1 MELSYL
7 IINVLKKYSSKEKTS
22 ETKPLTRKEITKRLQ
37 QEYPDEEITEK
48 KVRNALNTIINYEY
62 FFDDSKKSICYKTY
76 GGKNQERHTDY
87 YYNNLIS
94 DVELKFLI
102 DSVLYSK
109 IFNDS
114 TAKDLA
120 RRIQGL
126 SGKNL
131 KDITNYANDAFG
143 KQRYTLETNVIQNID
158 IILKASKEEK
168 YIKFQWNVYGVENG
182 KISLRKKG
190 GYRTVKP
197 INLILDNGRYFLL
210 ARHLKS
216 EKIYTYSVDLM
227 TKVKILTNVQN
238 DGFKNENI
246 ENNFKR
252 AQYILQHPYMM
263 GGEEKKYKIRV
274 QKNYLSRLVDDF
286 SYEIKISPYSETE
299 TTVDVIISAS
309 RKGILYWLLQHY
321 DIAEL
326 VENNDKE
333 LEKELSDAVK
343 KLYDKYHKIREI

>member
-1 MELSYL
+1 MQLSYL
-7 IINVLKKYSSKEKTS
+7 IINILKKYSSKEKTIK
-22 ETKPLTRKEITKRLQ
+22 TKPLTRQEITRRLQ
-37 QEYPDEEITEK
+37 QEYSKEITEK
-48 KVRNALNTIINYEY
+48 EVRTSLDAIINYETY
-62 FFDDSKKSICYKTY
+62 LKDSEKTICYRTY
-76 GGKNQERHTDY
+76 MVKEQERHTDY
-87 YYNNLIS
+87 YYNNSIS

-109 IFNDS
+109 IFNNS

-143 KQRYTLETNVIQNID
+143 NQRYTLEINVIENID

-168 YIKFQWNVYGVENG
+168 YIEFQWNLYGVENG
-182 KISLRKKG
+182 KISLMKKDN
-190 GYRTVKP
+190 RIVKP

-210 ARHLKS
+210 ARHFKS

-227 TKVKILTNVQN
+227 TKIKILNNIKN
-238 DGFKNENI
+238 DGLKNGNI
-246 ENNFKR
+246 ENDFKR

-263 GGEEKKYKIRV
+263 GGGKERYTIRIN
-274 QKNYLSRLVDDF
+274 KNYISRVVDDF
-286 SYEIKISPYSETE
+286 SYGIWIKPYSETK
-299 TTVDVIISAS
+299 TTVEVIIHAS

-326 VENNDKE
+326 IENNDEE

-343 KLYDKYHKIREI
+343 KLYDRYYKIRNS

>member
-1 MELSYL
+1 MKLSYL

-22 ETKPLTRKEITKRLQ
+22 ETKPLTRKEITRRLQ
-37 QEYPDEEITEK
+37 QEYSKEITEK
-48 KVRNALNTIINYEY
+48 KVRTSLDAIIFYESYLN
-62 FFDDSKKSICYKTY
+62 DSEKTICYKTY

-87 YYNNLIS
+87 YYNNSIS

-168 YIKFQWNVYGVENG
+168 YIEFQWNLYGVENG
-182 KISLRKKG
+182 KISLMKKDK
-190 GYRTVKP
+190 RTVKP
-197 INLILDNGRYFLL
+197 IKLILDNGRYFLL
-210 ARHLKS
+210 ARHLQSK
-216 EKIYTYSVDLM
+216 KIYTYSVDLM
-227 TKVKILTNVQN
+227 TKVKILTNIQN

-326 VENNDKE
+326 VENNDEE

-343 KLYDKYHKIREI
+343 KLYDKYHIQ

>member
-22 ETKPLTRKEITKRLQ
+22 KTKPLTRQEITRRLQ
-37 QEYPDEEITEK
+37 QEYSKEITEK
-48 KVRNALNTIINYEY
+48 KVRTSLDAIINYESY
-62 FFDDSKKSICYKTY
+62 LEDSEKTICYRTY
-76 GGKNQERHTDY
+76 IFKKQERHTDY
-87 YYNNLIS
+87 YYNNSIS

-114 TAKDLA
+114 SAKNLVK
-120 RRIQGL
+120 RIQGL

-131 KDITNYANDAFG
+131 KDITTYANDSFG

-168 YIKFQWNVYGVENG
+168 YIEFQWNVYGVENG
-182 KISLRKKG
+182 KISLMKKG
-190 GYRTVKP
+190 DKRTVKP
-197 INLILDNGRYFLL
+197 IKLILDNGRYFLL

-238 DGFKNENI
+238 DGFKNGNI
-246 ENNFKR
+246 DNNFKR
-252 AQYILQHPYMM
+252 PQYILQHPYMM
-263 GGEEKKYKIRV
+263 GGKKERYTIKV
-274 QKNYLSRLVDDF
+274 NKNYLSRVVDDF
-286 SYEIKISPYSETE
+286 SYEIKIRPYSETD
-299 TTVDVIISAS
+299 TTVEVIVYAS

-326 VENNDKE
+326 IENNDEE

-343 KLYDKYHKIREI
+343 KLYDNYYKIRKN